1 MAQGEGRVSRN
12 IPRWKFPIGS
22 IQAGHW
28 KWNPG
33 SARPQLAEDWC
44 GRIHIQD
51 GQMGVWPAG
60 CRKMLHGSNS
70 HKVQVLIVGELIS
83 SA

>member
-1 MAQGEGRVSRN
+1 MAEYPAVEV
-12 IPRWKFPIGS
+12 PIGS

-33 SARPQLAEDWC
+33 IARPQLAEYWC
-44 GRIHIQD
+44 GRIRIQD
-51 GQMGVWPAG
+51 RQVDFWPARAG
-60 CRKMLHGSNS
+60 KMLHGSNS